1 MVKKLIVILVL
12 IGVIGV
18 SLYIYV
24 DSQSLREDVFEA
36 NYNLKVLK
44 KDSNQELKEKS
55 VFYGKD
61 RLNVLL
67 IGRDTS
73 DVRRA
78 NGQGGFNTDVMILV
92 SMDTVSNRVLFTSV
106 PRDLW
111 INGNKINALNILFGE
126 DVLIDA
132 FEKITG
138 QDVDGTI
145 SIDFDGFIWLVD
157 AFGGVPVDIQRTFS
171 DFTFPVFD
179 DSGITTVSFT
189 EGTEKMGGMR
199 ALDFARSRKGNNG
212 EGSDLM
218 RAKRQHLILQGMA
231 NAIEQ
236 PESVLS
242 FDDIPGLYELLTQHM
257 ETTLT
262 IEDVYYLWDFYKDK
276 DLYAV
281 ESFVID
287 GEYVYHPGM
296 YPASPYTAW
305 VFVPRDGDFS
315 RLHNDIDA
323 KLSGTFETIE
333 EPSVAG
339 AEEAGL

>member
-1 MVKKLIVILVL
+1 MIKKIIIILVL
-12 IGVIGV
+12 IGIIGI

-24 DSQSLREDVFEA
+24 DSQSLREDVFEV

-44 KDSNQELKEKS
+44 KDPNQELKEKS
-55 VFYGKD
+55 VFHGKD

-73 DVRRA
+73 NVRRY
-78 NGQGGFNTDVMILV
+78 NGQGGFNTDVMILISV
-92 SMDTVSNRVLFTSV
+92 DTVSNRILFTSV

-111 INGNKINALNILFGE
+111 INGNKINALNILYGK
-126 DVLIDA
+126 DSLIDA
-132 FEKITG
+132 FEKVTG

-157 AFGGVPVDIQRTFS
+157 AFGGVPVEVQRSFS
-171 DFTFPVFD
+171 DFTFPLFD

-189 EGTEKMGGMR
+189 EGTEQMGGMR

-231 NAIEQ
+231 NALEQ
-236 PESVLS
+236 PKSIFS
-242 FDDIPGLYELLTQHM
+242 FDDIPGFYDLLTQYM

-262 IEDVYYLWDFYKDK
+262 LDDVYYLWDFYKDK
-276 DLYAV
+276 DLYSA

-296 YPASPYTAW
+296 YPESSYTAW
-305 VFVPRDGDFS
+305 VFVSRDGNFS
-315 RLHNDIDA
+315 RLHSDIDA
-323 KLSGTFETIE
+323 KLNGTFEIE
-333 EPSVAG
+333 EPAV
-339 AEEAGL
+339 AEEESPNP

>member
-1 MVKKLIVILVL
+1 MVKKLLVILVL
-12 IGVIGV
+12 IGIIGI

-24 DSQSLREDVFEA
+24 DSQSLREEVFES

-44 KDSNQELKEKS
+44 KDPAEELKEGS
-55 VFYGKD
+55 VFNGKN

-73 DVRRA
+73 GIRRS
-78 NGQGGFNTDVMILV
+78 NGQGGFNTDVMILISV
-92 SMDTVSNRVLFTSV
+92 DTVSNRILFTSV

-111 INGNKINALNILFGE
+111 INGNKINALNILYGE
-126 DVLIDA
+126 ETLIDA

-157 AFGGVPVDIQRTFS
+157 AFGGVPVEVQRTFS

-179 DSGITTVSFT
+179 DSGITTISFT
-189 EGTEKMGGMR
+189 EGTETMGGMR
-199 ALDFARSRKGNNG
+199 ALDFARSRKGTNG

-231 NAIEQ
+231 SALEQ
-236 PESVLS
+236 PGSIFS
-242 FDDIPGLYELLTQHM
+242 ADDIPGFYDLITQHM

-262 IEDVYYLWDFYKDK
+262 LSDVYYLWDFYKDR
-276 DLYAV
+276 DLYSA

-296 YPASPYTAW
+296 YPESPYSAW
-305 VFVPRDGDFS
+305 VFVSRDGNFS
-315 RLHNDIDA
+315 RLHSDIDA
-323 KLSGTFETIE
+323 KLSGTFETE
-333 EPSVAG
+333 EDPSVAG
-339 AEEAGL
+339 AESDL

>member
-12 IGVIGV
+12 IGIIGI

-24 DSQSLREDVFEA
+24 DSQNLRNEVFES

-44 KDSNQELKEKS
+44 KGPIEELKEES
-55 VFYGKD
+55 VFNGKD

-73 DVRRA
+73 GVRRS
-78 NGQGGFNTDVMILV
+78 NGQGGFNTDVMILI
-92 SMDTVSNRVLFTSV
+92 SADIVSNRILFTSV

-111 INGNKINALNILFGE
+111 INGNKINALNILYGE
-126 DVLIDA
+126 DTLVDA

-138 QDVDGTI
+138 QVVDGVI

-157 AFGGVPVDIQRTFS
+157 AFGGVPIEVQRSFS
-171 DFTFPVFD
+171 DYTFPVFD
-179 DSGITTVSFT
+179 DSGITTISFT
-189 EGTEKMGGMR
+189 EGIETMDGMR
-199 ALDFARSRKGNNG
+199 ALTFARSRKGTNG

-231 NAIEQ
+231 NALEQ
-236 PESVLS
+236 PESIFSL
-242 FDDIPGLYELLTQHM
+242 DNIPGFYDLLTQHM

-262 IEDVYYLWDFYKDK
+262 LGDTYYLWDFYKDRNI
-276 DLYAV
+276 YSA
-281 ESFVID
+281 ESFVIGD
-287 GEYVYHPGM
+287 EYIYHPGM
-296 YPASPYTAW
+296 YPESSYTAW

-315 RLHNDIDA
+315 RIHSDIDA
-323 KLSGTFETIE
+323 KLNGTFVTEVD
-333 EPSVAG
+333 PPVAG
-339 AEEAGL
+339 IKSDL

>member
-12 IGVIGV
+12 IGVIGI

-44 KDSNQELKEKS
+44 KDPNQELKESS

-73 DVRRA
+73 NIRRF
-78 NGQGGFNTDVMILV
+78 NGQGGFNTDVMILISV
-92 SMDTVSNRVLFTSV
+92 DTVSNRILFTSV

-111 INGNKINALNILFGE
+111 INGNKINALNILYGE

-132 FEKITG
+132 FEKVTG

-157 AFGGVPVDIQRTFS
+157 AFGGVPVEVQRSFS
-171 DFTFPVFD
+171 DYTFPVFD
-179 DSGITTVSFT
+179 DSGITTISFT
-189 EGTEKMGGMR
+189 EGTEKMDGMR
-199 ALDFARSRKGNNG
+199 ALTFARSRKGTNG

-231 NAIEQ
+231 NALEQ
-236 PESVLS
+236 PGSIFDL
-242 FDDIPGLYELLTQHM
+242 DDIPGMYELLTQHM

-262 IEDVYYLWDFYKDK
+262 IGDVYYLWDFYRDK
-276 DLYAV
+276 DLYSA

-305 VFVPRDGDFS
+305 VFVSRDGDFS
-315 RLHNDIDA
+315 RLHRDIDA
-323 KLSGTFETIE
+323 KLSGTFEIEE
-333 EPSVAG
+333 EPSVDG
-339 AEEAGL
+339 AEESGL